1 MHSVE
6 DEIEITSGGSSCDAV
21 PGLSDCSGVGMICT
35 WHITF
40 LLRPWSSMLLIGIA
54 LPNFPVS
61 VPILVLV
68 QRRHGHSNSSGVR
81 LVSNFF
87 AAGLIGDGVF
97 LVGSESDDSD
107 IDVSHSNC

>member
-1 MHSVE
+1 
-6 DEIEITSGGSSCDAV
+6 
-21 PGLSDCSGVGMICT
+21 
-35 WHITF
+35 
-40 LLRPWSSMLLIGIA
+40 MLLIGIA

-61 VPILVLV
+61 LPILVLV

-87 AAGLIGDGVF
+87 AAGLFGDGVF